1 MGMFDEVK
9 CSAPIGELTNVL
21 TQTKDISDDYWDGG
35 TMSFYWI
42 DPSGYMWAT
51 DYSGTYDFEFDGITY
66 NIVKTNNRGK
76 LYLLD
81 ITKNIVIYDCKVQAD
96 GYIDMVECELR
107 IYEGRLVNYKYK

>member
-42 DPSGYMWAT
+42 DPSGHMWAT
-51 DYSGTYDFEFDGITY
+51 DYSGTYDFVFDGARYTTI
-66 NIVKTNNRGK
+66 R
-76 LYLLD
+76 
-81 ITKNIVIYDCKVQAD
+81 TKNKGRLFPLNITRSIEIYDCTVHAD
-96 GYIDMVECELR
+96 GYVDTTRCELR
-107 IYEGRLVNYKYK
+107 VCEGRLINYKYK

>member
-9 CSAPIGELTNVL
+9 CSAPIGELTNIL

-51 DYSGTYDFEFDGITY
+51 DYSGSYDLKLVDGRYTP
-66 NIVKTNNRGK
+66 VKNKNRGRTYK
-76 LYLLD
+76 LS
-81 ITKNIVIYDCKVQAD
+81 ITKNIEIYDYKIQSD
-96 GYIDMVECELR
+96 GYVDGVVCELR
-107 IYEGRLVNYKYK
+107 LNQGRLVNYKYK